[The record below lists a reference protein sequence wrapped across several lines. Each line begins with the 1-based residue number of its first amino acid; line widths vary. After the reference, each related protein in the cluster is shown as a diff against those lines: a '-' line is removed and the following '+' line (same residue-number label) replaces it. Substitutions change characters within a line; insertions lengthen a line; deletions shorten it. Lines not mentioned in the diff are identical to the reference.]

1 MKTFVKSLLALLVVF
16 SVACSK
22 EVSQETGATVIT
34 GNNFTAIINGED
46 WKADS
51 LEQVI
56 VTDSVVTISG
66 LSSTSKEI
74 SLVLPTFAVGKY
86 TVNASTAGYGLYTTL
101 STTATDVYLTNSS
114 VEVAKAGGTVEISAI
129 DTLNKTVTGTFSF
142 TGYRASDQTT
152 VLVTNGVFK
161 ALAYSITGTGS
172 GTGTDSTIADNGRDT
187 LSAYIDGKLFVAD
200 LNGITA
206 QSTSG
211 MLGLVG
217 AVLDGSFQSFSAYF
231 LTNLSPGSHA
241 IDYPQG
247 VTVLYNA
254 SSTDYY
260 IPQDPSLDRNPNMK
274 SNGTVKI
281 LVNDAAN
288 KRITG
293 QFSFT
298 GYSLP
303 DGSTTKTITG
313 GYFGVTYQ

>member
-34 GNNFTAIINGED
+34 GNNFTATINGED

-86 TVNASTAGYGLYTTL
+86 TVNASTAGYGLYTAL

-114 VEVAKAGGTVEISAI
+114 VEVAKAGGTIEISAI

-142 TGYRASDQTT
+142 TGYRASDQST
-152 VLVTNGVFK
+152 VSVTNGVFK
-161 ALAYSITGTGS
+161 ALAYSITGGGS
-172 GTGTDSTIADNGRDT
+172 VTDSTIADNGRDT
-187 LSAYIDGKLFVAD
+187 LSAYIDGTLFVAD
-200 LNGITA
+200 PGEITNVIGDVAGVSTIQIVGRKAIANGDFA
-206 QSTSG
+206 SFSG
-211 MLGLVG
+211 AFPVALTP
-217 AVLDGSFQSFSAYF
+217 GSHSFDYPNGGYFLYNSSSSAYF
-231 LTNLSPGSHA
+231 LP
-241 IDYPQG
+241 IDDQG
-247 VTVLYNA
+247 KT
-254 SSTDYY
+254 
-260 IPQDPSLDRNPNMK
+260 
-274 SNGTVKI
+274 NGTLKI

-298 GYSLP
+298 GYSVP
-303 DGSTTKTITG
+303 TFSPTSKITG